1 MQVLTDIGE
10 MGVQVGERYVKFRPS
25 LAAMARLGTPKE
37 IVELFVT
44 VCGAPLML
52 QPHLMAL
59 PSRYAFEQ
67 EWVKRNRR
75 LQFDAACC
83 VLWAC
88 TESDDI
94 IWLVGY
100 TNERYRYVRGA
111 LPLADIVGLAAGLL
125 KHGVLGDIPPEATR
139 GAKKEDYL
147 SEFKARDFAAAAMA
161 HLGATE
167 AQAWDM
173 TMTSYIIAMRAK
185 FPPAKDAK
193 KVPTDDEY
201 SHVKGW
207 LARVNKARLEAANHG

>member
-25 LAAMARLGTPKE
+25 LAAMARLGSPRD
-37 IVELFVT
+37 IVETFVT
-44 VCGAPLML
+44 VCGAPPLSGNPVL
-52 QPHLMAL
+52 DEP
-59 PSRYAFEQ
+59 R
-67 EWVKRNRR
+67 VKAWRR
-75 LQFDAACC
+75 DQFGCAVN
-83 VLWAC
+83 VLYAC
-88 TESDDI
+88 TDEAID
-94 IWLVGY
+94 WLVGY
-100 TNERYRYVRGA
+100 VNERYRYVRGV

-193 KVPTDDEY
+193 KVPTEDEY

-207 LARVNKARLEAANHG
+207 LARVNQARLEAANHG

>member
-44 VCGAPLML
+44 VCGAPPLSGNPVLDEPRMK
-52 QPHLMAL
+52 A
-59 PSRYAFEQ
+59 
-67 EWVKRNRR
+67 WRR
-75 LQFDAACC
+75 DQFSHAVN
-83 VLWAC
+83 VLYAC
-88 TESDDI
+88 TDEAID
-94 IWLVGY
+94 WLVGY
-100 TNERYRYVRGA
+100 VNERYRYVRGA

>member
-25 LAAMARLGTPKE
+25 LAAMARLGSPRD
-37 IVELFVT
+37 IVETFVT
-44 VCGAPLML
+44 VCGAPPLSGNPVL
-52 QPHLMAL
+52 DEP
-59 PSRYAFEQ
+59 R
-67 EWVKRNRR
+67 VKAWRR
-75 LQFDAACC
+75 DQFGCAVN
-83 VLWAC
+83 VLYAC
-88 TESDDI
+88 TDEAID
-94 IWLVGY
+94 WLVGY
-100 TNERYRYVRGA
+100 VNERYRYVRGV

-173 TMTSYIIAMRAK
+173 TMTSYIIAMLAK

-193 KVPTDDEY
+193 KVPTEDEY

-207 LARVNKARLEAANHG
+207 LARVNQARLEAANHG

>member
-37 IVELFVT
+37 IVETFVT
-44 VCGAPLML
+44 VCGAPPLSGNPVLDEPRMKT
-52 QPHLMAL
+52 
-59 PSRYAFEQ
+59 
-67 EWVKRNRR
+67 WRR
-75 LQFDAACC
+75 DQFSQAVN
-83 VLWAC
+83 VLYAC
-88 TESDDI
+88 TDDAI
-94 IWLVGY
+94 DWLVGY

-167 AQAWDM
+167 GQAWDM

>member
-44 VCGAPLML
+44 VCGAPPLSGNPVLDEPRMKT
-52 QPHLMAL
+52 
-59 PSRYAFEQ
+59 
-67 EWVKRNRR
+67 WRR
-75 LQFDAACC
+75 DQFSHAVN
-83 VLWAC
+83 VLYAC
-88 TESDDI
+88 TDDAI
-94 IWLVGY
+94 DWLVGY
-100 TNERYRYVRGA
+100 VNERYRYVRGA

-193 KVPTDDEY
+193 KVPTDNEY

>member
-37 IVELFVT
+37 IVETFVT
-44 VCGAPLML
+44 VCGAPPLSGNQWL
-52 QPHLMAL
+52 DEPRLKT
-59 PSRYAFEQ
+59 
-67 EWVKRNRR
+67 WRR
-75 LQFDAACC
+75 DQFACAVN
-83 VLWAC
+83 VLYAC
-88 TESDDI
+88 TDEAVD
-94 IWLVGY
+94 WLVGY
-100 TNERYRYVRGA
+100 INERYRYVRGA

-173 TMTSYIIAMRAK
+173 TMTSYIVAMRAK

>member
-10 MGVQVGERYVKFRPS
+10 MGVQVGERYVRFRPS

-37 IVELFVT
+37 IVETFVT
-44 VCGAPLML
+44 VCGAPPLSGNPVL
-52 QPHLMAL
+52 DEPRLKTWRRDQFAAAVNVL
-59 PSRYAFEQ
+59 YAC
-67 EWVKRNRR
+67 
-75 LQFDAACC
+75 A
-83 VLWAC
+83 
-88 TESDDI
+88 ESDDI
-94 IWLVGY
+94 SWLAGY

-111 LPLADIVGLAAGLL
+111 LPLTDIVGLAAGLL

-161 HLGATE
+161 HLGADE
-167 AQAWDM
+167 AQAWNM
-173 TMTSYIIAMRAK
+173 TMTSYIVAMRAK

>member
-37 IVELFVT
+37 IVETFVT
-44 VCGAPLML
+44 VCGAPPLSGNQVL
-52 QPHLMAL
+52 DEP
-59 PSRYAFEQ
+59 R
-67 EWVKRNRR
+67 VKSWRR
-75 LQFDAACC
+75 DQFGCAVN
-83 VLWAC
+83 VLYAC
-88 TESDDI
+88 TDEAID
-94 IWLVGY
+94 WLVGY
-100 TNERYRYVRGA
+100 VNERYRYVRGA

>member
-25 LAAMARLGTPKE
+25 LAAMARLGSPRD
-37 IVELFVT
+37 IVETFVA
-44 VCGAPLML
+44 VCGAPPLSGNPVL
-52 QPHLMAL
+52 DEP
-59 PSRYAFEQ
+59 R
-67 EWVKRNRR
+67 VKAWRR
-75 LQFDAACC
+75 DQFSAACC

-88 TESDDI
+88 AQDDDI
-94 IWLVGY
+94 SWLAGY

-125 KHGVLGDIPPEATR
+125 KHGVLGDISPEATR
-139 GAKKEDYL
+139 GAKKSDYL

-167 AQAWDM
+167 TQAWDM

-185 FPPAKDAK
+185 FPPAKEAK
-193 KVPTDDEY
+193 QVPTDDEY
-201 SHVKGW
+201 THVKGW
-207 LARVNKARLEAANHG
+207 LARVNMARQEAANHG

>member
-37 IVELFVT
+37 IVETFVT
-44 VCGAPLML
+44 VCGAPPLSGNPVL
-52 QPHLMAL
+52 DEP
-59 PSRYAFEQ
+59 R
-67 EWVKRNRR
+67 VKAWRR
-75 LQFDAACC
+75 DQFGHAVN
-83 VLWAC
+83 VLYAC
-88 TESDDI
+88 TDEAID
-94 IWLVGY
+94 WLVGY
-100 TNERYRYVRGA
+100 VNERYRYVRGA

>member
-37 IVELFVT
+37 IVETFVT
-44 VCGAPLML
+44 VCGAPPLSGNPVL
-52 QPHLMAL
+52 DEP
-59 PSRYAFEQ
+59 R
-67 EWVKRNRR
+67 VKSWRR
-75 LQFDAACC
+75 DQFAAAVN
-83 VLWAC
+83 VLYAC
-88 TESDDI
+88 TEEAID
-94 IWLVGY
+94 WLVGY
-100 TNERYRYVRGA
+100 VNERYRYVRGA

-139 GAKKEDYL
+139 GAKKEDYI

-193 KVPTDDEY
+193 KVPGLDEIA
-201 SHVKGW
+201 HVESWFTKVKN
-207 LARVNKARLEAANHG
+207 ARAEAANHG

>member
-10 MGVQVGERYVKFRPS
+10 MGVQVGSRYVKFRPS
-25 LAAMARLGTPKE
+25 LAAIARLGTPKQ
-37 IVELFVT
+37 IVETFVA
-44 VCGAPLML
+44 VCGAPDLSGNPVL
-52 QPHLMAL
+52 DEPRVKSWRRDQ
-59 PSRYAFEQ
+59 FE
-67 EWVKRNRR
+67 
-75 LQFDAACC
+75 AACC

-88 TESDDI
+88 AESDDI
-94 IWLVGY
+94 SWLVGY
-100 TNERYRYVRGA
+100 TNERFRYVRGA
-111 LPLADIVGLAAGLL
+111 LPLTDIVGLAAGLL

>member
-37 IVELFVT
+37 IVETFVT
-44 VCGAPLML
+44 VCGAPPLSGNPVL
-52 QPHLMAL
+52 DEP
-59 PSRYAFEQ
+59 R
-67 EWVKRNRR
+67 VKAWRR
-75 LQFDAACC
+75 DQFSHAVN
-83 VLWAC
+83 VLYAC
-88 TESDDI
+88 TDDAI
-94 IWLVGY
+94 DWLVGY
-100 TNERYRYVRGA
+100 VNERYRYVRGA

>member
-1 MQVLTDIGE
+1 MVW
-10 MGVQVGERYVKFRPS
+10 VGTRSVKFRPS

-44 VCGAPLML
+44 VCGAPPLSGNPVL
-52 QPHLMAL
+52 DEP
-59 PSRYAFEQ
+59 R
-67 EWVKRNRR
+67 VKAWRR
-75 LQFDAACC
+75 DQFGHAVN
-83 VLWAC
+83 VLYAC
-88 TESDDI
+88 TDDAI
-94 IWLVGY
+94 DWLVGY
-100 TNERYRYVRGA
+100 VNERYRYVRGA

-167 AQAWDM
+167 AEAWNM
-173 TMTSYIIAMRAK
+173 TMTSYIVAMRAK

>member
-44 VCGAPLML
+44 VCGAPPLSGNPVL
-52 QPHLMAL
+52 DEP
-59 PSRYAFEQ
+59 R
-67 EWVKRNRR
+67 VKAWRR
-75 LQFDAACC
+75 DQFSHAVN
-83 VLWAC
+83 VLYAC
-88 TESDDI
+88 TDDAI
-94 IWLVGY
+94 DWLVGY
-100 TNERYRYVRGA
+100 VNERYRYVRGA

>member
-44 VCGAPLML
+44 VCGAPPLSGNPVL
-52 QPHLMAL
+52 DEPRLKT
-59 PSRYAFEQ
+59 
-67 EWVKRNRR
+67 WRR
-75 LQFDAACC
+75 DQFSQAVN
-83 VLWAC
+83 VLYAC
-88 TESDDI
+88 TDEAID
-94 IWLVGY
+94 WLVGY
-100 TNERYRYVRGA
+100 VNERNRYVRGA